1 MTFLSLPDDVRVPR
15 VGEPA
20 AAVRRAKGQIQHQT
34 DDEVNCKPV
43 ILQGFCLQF
52 ESGAIQF
59 CPIVIRYNS

>member
-20 AAVRRAKGQIQHQT
+20 AAVGSAKRRFRHRT
-34 DDEVNCKPV
+34 NDEVNCKPV

-52 ESGAIQF
+52 ESSAIQF